1 MSGIWERIKERL
13 GFGRKAEG
21 DKEDDKVM
29 YIIAGLGNPT
39 REYEKTRHNVGFE
52 VIDVLAD
59 RLGTTVDEKK
69 FKGCYGRG
77 IIGGQK
83 VLLLKPQTFMNL
95 SGQAVTEAM
104 RFYKLPAEK
113 VIVIFDD
120 ISLEPGK
127 LRIRRKGSDG
137 GHNGIKNI
145 IYLSGKDTF
154 PRIKMGVGKK
164 PRPDYNLAD
173 WVLSRFTQQEQQAM
187 EEAAKRAAQA
197 AELMV
202 QGKIDQ
208 AMNQFNS

>member
-1 MSGIWERIKERL
+1 
-13 GFGRKAEG
+13 
-21 DKEDDKVM
+21 M
-29 YIIAGLGNPT
+29 YLIVGLGNPGQQ
-39 REYEKTRHNVGFE
+39 YAHTRHNVGF
-52 VIDVLAD
+52 DVMAVL
-59 RLGTTVDEKK
+59 EKK
-69 FKGCYGRG
+69 LGVTISREKGYSQTADCFVD
-77 IIGGQK
+77 GQK
-83 VLLLKPQTFMNL
+83 VILALPQTFMNL

-164 PRPDYNLAD
+164 PRPDYTLAD